1 MLGFE
6 THLLVQLIYQPEVDV
21 LPFRVVQIE
30 EQGAIVL
37 EAIIVVRQV
46 RFQFHQVLIL
56 FKYMANPIWADVVVV
71 EAIPGQGVGYLLVEE
86 AL

>member
-1 MLGFE
+1 
-6 THLLVQLIYQPEVDV
+6 VDV

-30 EQGAIVL
+30 EQGATVL
-37 EAIIVVRQV
+37 EAIIVVLLV

-71 EAIPGQGVGYLLVEE
+71 EVILGQAVVFLQVEE